1 MRIVDKP
8 VGGGCKPISML
19 GEKIMTDDAF
29 TRGLALRRHMF
40 GAAGAENQVEAATD
54 FTRPLQEWVT
64 RQCFGEAWHR
74 PALDNRTR
82 SMITLSMLIALGREH
97 EIKVHVRGAIANGVT
112 KDEIRE
118 LMMHSIIYC
127 GVPLAVGAFR
137 GAVEVL
143 KELGLE

>member
-1 MRIVDKP
+1 MGFR
-8 VGGGCKPISML
+8 
-19 GEKIMTDDAF
+19 MTDEVF

-40 GAAGAENQVEAATD
+40 GPAGAEQQVEAATD

-74 PALDNRTR
+74 PALDRRTR
-82 SMITLSMLIALGREH
+82 SMMTLSMLIALGREQ
-97 EIKVHVRGAIANGVT
+97 EIKVHVRGAIANGVN

-137 GAVEVL
+137 AAVEVL

>member
-1 MRIVDKP
+1 
-8 VGGGCKPISML
+8 
-19 GEKIMTDDAF
+19 MTDEVF
-29 TRGLALRRHMF
+29 TRGLTLRRHMF
-40 GAAGAENQVEAATD
+40 GPAGAEKQVDAATD

-74 PALDNRTR
+74 PVLDHRTR
-82 SMITLSMLIALGREH
+82 SMITLSMLIALGREQ

-137 GAVEVL
+137 SAVEVL

>member
-1 MRIVDKP
+1 
-8 VGGGCKPISML
+8 
-19 GEKIMTDDAF
+19 MTDEVFA
-29 TRGLALRRHMF
+29 RGLGLRGHMF
-40 GAAGAENQVEAATD
+40 GPAGAEKQVDAATD

-74 PALDNRTR
+74 PALDHRAR
-82 SMITLSMLIALGREH
+82 SMITLAMLIALGREH

-137 GAVEVL
+137 SAVEVL
-143 KELGLE
+143 KEMGLE